1 MKIIVLDTET
11 AGLPRDYK
19 APATDTQN
27 WPRIIQIG
35 WQVYVGTQL
44 IFGES
49 SLIKPDGFEIP
60 ASATAV
66 HGITTA
72 SATAKGMDLTII
84 LERLRTF
91 AADLDAVV
99 CHNAQFDL
107 TVIAAEYARLD
118 QTSPLA
124 RLRRICTMEAATP
137 LLRLPGKYG
146 WKFPRLEELHH
157 YLFDGAFDGAHD
169 AMNDVKAT
177 ARCFFE
183 MQRRGVIP

>member
-1 MKIIVLDTET
+1 MKSIVLDTET
-11 AGLPRDYK
+11 TGLPRDYK
-19 APATDTQN
+19 APATDAAN
-27 WPRIIQIG
+27 WPRVVQVG
-35 WQVYVGTQL
+35 WQVYEDEHL
-44 IFGES
+44 ICGQS
-49 SLIKPDGFEIP
+49 SLIKPADFEIP
-60 ASATAV
+60 TAATAV

-72 SATAKGMDLTII
+72 VASAQGIELARVLNN
-84 LERLRTF
+84 LRTI

-107 TVIAAEYARLD
+107 TVIAAEYARLG

-146 WKFPRLEELHH
+146 WKFPRLEELHR
-157 YLFDGAFDGAHD
+157 YLFNDAFDGAHD
-169 AMNDVKAT
+169 AMSDVKAT